1 MECNKLGLEKRL
13 LKVRAKVTGFLVA
26 KIEKRNTPEQ
36 VIVTIKNKK
45 NTITGLQ
52 YLLNAFQTYMSG
64 VTYTGPTAA
73 SSGIIITTSS
83 GQQITLSFV
92 NTPGVSVTSDSAIV
106 SFSVQDDSNSSYTAT
121 SEELVTRSAGY
132 NIPIATAN
140 LSVTKNSDEI
150 LTMTWVITVSISSS
164 GGITY
169 VPTTTPQSGGA
180 SGCALLS
187 GKCSICV
194 TSSANS
200 EYPNTTSGC
209 SLYGLASQYPNS
221 SYVTTQ
227 LFTDIFYNTYG
238 TGPSNSFTYASS
250 TTLVIYTQY
259 CNTYFFAGAGNG
271 SASGV
276 GSFGVFDPGNTGVC
290 ATFGSGYPLVV
301 SPIYVQIYSP
311 TETSS
316 YVGVQI
322 EFTT

>member
-13 LKVRAKVTGFLVA
+13 LKVRAKVTGFLIA

-64 VTYTGPTAA
+64 VTYTGPTVGSA
-73 SSGIIITTSS
+73 GIIITTSS
-83 GQQITLSFV
+83 GQTYTLPFV
-92 NTPGVSVTSDSAIV
+92 NTPGVSATSDSAIV
-106 SFSVQDDSNSSYTAT
+106 SFSISDDSNSSYTAT

-132 NIPIATAN
+132 NIPIATAS

-150 LTMTWVITVSISSS
+150 LTMTWVITISISTSDAIAYIPTPVPQQGAASS
-164 GGITY
+164 TAAG
-169 VPTTTPQSGGA
+169 SD
-180 SGCALLS
+180 S
-187 GKCSICV
+187 CSICP

-200 EYPNTTSGC
+200 EYSYSDTGAALT
-209 SLYGLASQYPNS
+209 GLSSQYPNS
-221 SYVTTQ
+221 SFVTTQ

-238 TGPSNSFTYASS
+238 TGPSNSFTYAST

-271 SASGV
+271 AASGV
-276 GSFGVFDPGNTGVC
+276 GSFVVLDPTNKVAC
-290 ATFGSGYPLVV
+290 ATFTNSYE
-301 SPIYVQIYSP
+301 PIITLIYIQIYSP
-311 TETSS
+311 SETSS